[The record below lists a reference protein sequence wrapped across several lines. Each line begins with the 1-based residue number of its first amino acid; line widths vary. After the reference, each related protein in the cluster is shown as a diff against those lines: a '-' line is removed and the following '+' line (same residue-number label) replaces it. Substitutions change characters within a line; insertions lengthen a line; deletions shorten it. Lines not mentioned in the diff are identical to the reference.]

1 MAPTNHPF
9 FLFLNMANSSAILDW
24 CIVRLGEDH
33 NWWVDEVSDPVRWD
47 TDGLS
52 IIDPRQTSHLTDLV
66 EPLRDYGFNQDLFD
80 AAFIPF
86 RIEKEVGSGRIRL
99 KRVKDSFFDSE
110 EKLFALADIVD
121 DENGPYADL
130 LDHLTKCRVK
140 LLNDVF
146 KFESKLTVDEVEEEL
161 REDQNASFIEGK
173 AVHSFDELCAILDYT
188 PAGFDEDAEE
198 GEAPAGGE
206 EEGIEDA
213 DLPDLDEEGEAALKG
228 DQSLKW
234 DEDEANGDDDDDGK
248 KKPKGGDDDEDE
260 DEEKDDDSDDEDEDE
275 DKPRAKS
282 KSKASAKKASKPAS
296 KPVAKTS
303 SKPAAKAPSK
313 SAPKPAAKSAAKPAA
328 KGKKR

>member
-1 MAPTNHPF
+1 
-9 FLFLNMANSSAILDW
+9 MANSSAILDW
-24 CIVRLGEDH
+24 CLVRLGEDH

-52 IIDPRQTSHLTDLV
+52 IIDPRQASHLIDLV
-66 EPLRDYGFNQDLFD
+66 EPLRDYGFDQDLFD

-86 RIEKEVGSGRIRL
+86 RIEKETGAGRIRL
-99 KRVKDSFFDSE
+99 KRVKDSLFDSD
-110 EKLFALADIVD
+110 EKLFALADVVD

-146 KFESKLTVDEVEEEL
+146 KFESKLTVDEVEDEL

-188 PAGFDEDAEE
+188 PAGFDEDADE
-198 GEAPAGGE
+198 GEAPATGE
-206 EEGIEDA
+206 EQIDDA

-234 DEDEANGDDDDDGK
+234 DEDEADGEDDDDAKKPKGDDDDDEDEGDEK
-248 KKPKGGDDDEDE
+248 SKDDDDDDE
-260 DEEKDDDSDDEDEDE
+260 
-275 DKPRAKS
+275 KPRT
-282 KSKASAKKASKPAS
+282 KSKAKAPAKKAGKP
-296 KPVAKTS
+296 PAKAA
-303 SKPAAKAPSK
+303 SKPAAKPT
-313 SAPKPAAKSAAKPAA
+313 PKPAA

>member
-1 MAPTNHPF
+1 
-9 FLFLNMANSSAILDW
+9 MANSSAILDW

-52 IIDPRQTSHLTDLV
+52 IIDPRQASHLIDLV
-66 EPLRDYGFNQDLFD
+66 EPLRDYGFDQDLFE

-86 RIEKEVGSGRIRL
+86 RIEKEVGAARIRL
-99 KRVKDSFFDSE
+99 RRVKDSLFDSE

-146 KFESKLTVDEVEEEL
+146 KFEAKLTVDEVEDEL

-198 GEAPAGGE
+198 GEAPAAGE
-206 EEGIEDA
+206 EEEIDDA
-213 DLPDLDEEGEAALKG
+213 DLPDLDEEGEEALKG

-234 DEDEANGDDDDDGK
+234 DEDDGDEDDDESK
-248 KKPKGGDDDEDE
+248 KAKGDDDDEDE
-260 DEEKDDDSDDEDEDE
+260 DDSPKKSSDDDDDDADE
-275 DKPRAKS
+275 KPRTKS
-282 KSKASAKKASKPAS
+282 KSKSASAPKKA
-296 KPVAKTS
+296 T
-303 SKPAAKAPSK
+303 KPAAKAPAK
-313 SAPKPAAKSAAKPAA
+313 AHAKASAKAPEKAAHKPAA

>member
-1 MAPTNHPF
+1 
-9 FLFLNMANSSAILDW
+9 MANSSAILDW

-52 IIDPRQTSHLTDLV
+52 IIDPRQASHLIDLV
-66 EPLRDYGFNQDLFD
+66 EPLRDYGFDQDLFE

-86 RIEKEVGSGRIRL
+86 RIEKEVGASRIRL
-99 KRVKDSFFDSE
+99 RRVKDSLFDSD

-146 KFESKLTVDEVEEEL
+146 KFESKLTVDEVEDEL

-198 GEAPAGGE
+198 GEAPVAGE
-206 EEGIEDA
+206 EEEIDDA
-213 DLPDLDEEGEAALKG
+213 DLPDLDEEGEEALKG

-234 DEDEANGDDDDDGK
+234 DEDEGEGDEDDESK
-248 KKPKGGDDDEDE
+248 KAKGGDDDEDS
-260 DEEKDDDSDDEDEDE
+260 DDDDAPKKSSDDDDDDDDEDE
-275 DKPRAKS
+275 KPRAKS
-282 KSKASAKKASKPAS
+282 KSKSA
-296 KPVAKTS
+296 
-303 SKPAAKAPSK
+303 PAA
-313 SAPKPAAKSAAKPAA
+313 APKKVAKPAA
-328 KGKKR
+328 KTPAKTPAKSASKPAPKGKKR